1 MAESSHHKGLVTR
14 AVKAVRTAL
23 GGHDGLV
30 CYADGSLLSDGYPP
44 EIDGYRPDLF
54 AKTNRIVVVGE
65 AKPPW
70 DVESRRSEHQ
80 LGTFLNYV
88 EKNPC
93 RHMVLAVDWSTS
105 ATAKSVL
112 KSLAHD
118 WISVRDRVHILDGQ
132 YVLTFP
138 SKQESYAAFD

>member
-1 MAESSHHKGLVTR
+1 MAESLHHQGLVTR
-14 AVKAVRTAL
+14 AVKAVRSAL
-23 GGHDGLV
+23 CGHDGLV

-44 EIDGYRPDLF
+44 EIDGYRPDVF

-80 LGTFLNYV
+80 LGAFLNYV
-88 EKNPC
+88 EEKPE

-105 ATAKSVL
+105 ATAKSLL

-118 WISVRDRVHILDGQ
+118 WRSVRDRIHILDGQ

-138 SKQESYAAFD
+138 PK